1 MYPIITENDTVRVTE
16 MYVPMS
22 DGVKL
27 YTRFASPKGKDKCP
41 IVFIRTPYEKAHNQS
56 PHNIAL
62 YDDDEYIKHGYGVVL
77 QHVRGRGDS
86 EGKCIPYVERE
97 DGLTTLDFIRT
108 LPFYNGE
115 IYLYGRSYLSTVHL
129 CYLNTKPQDIK
140 GAVFDIQTDRMYF
153 RNYRNG
159 CCYDFCK
166 IDWWASMMKRTYPN
180 YNLDGTLTMPYK
192 DVAKRVFGEDVPE
205 YTALLLNDTN
215 NDFWK
220 NDPRENVVDSLN
232 FPILFRDGWY
242 DYYTLGMF
250 DMWRRLPEKVKE
262 KSAFVVGPWGH
273 DTRVSEKAAL
283 PMENGNLPTDHAVE
297 WFDSIREKRDYRYA
311 ERGRVHYHSM
321 GGDKWNTALYPQK
334 NKDTL
339 KLFFSQYR
347 TLKKESRDGE
357 ISYRYDPQKKNKL
370 FEYGTIY
377 EAAPMGAREDIIS
390 FISDEISEDT
400 DFFGNIRWHMKVS
413 SSCDD
418 TAFFMRV
425 HFVRDGKAYNLTETI
440 TSLTHITPD
449 YKRGGITVID
459 LETPPIG
466 FTLKKGDK
474 IRVDISSNGSIYVPH
489 SNLKCHWAKAPKTR
503 IATNTIYM
511 NDAFIEIQKRKGD

>member
-1 MYPIITENDTVRVTE
+1 MYPIVNENDFVRVTE
-16 MYVPMS
+16 LYVPMN

-27 YTRFASPKGKDKCP
+27 YTRVSVPKGKDRCP
-41 IVFIRTPYEKAHNQS
+41 IVFIRTPYEKAHNNT
-56 PHNIAL
+56 P
-62 YDDDEYIKHGYGVVL
+62 YDISLSEKDDYITRGYAVVL

-108 LPFYNGE
+108 LPFYDGE
-115 IYLYGRSYLSTVHL
+115 IYLYGRSYLTTVHL
-129 CYLNTKPQDIK
+129 CYLNTKPADIK

-166 IDWWASMMKRTYPN
+166 IDWWASMMKRTFPE
-180 YNLDGTLTMPYK
+180 YNLDGTLTRPFK
-192 DVAKRVFGEDVPE
+192 DVAKRVWGEDVPE
-205 YTALLLNDTN
+205 YTALLLNDKN
-215 NDFWK
+215 NEFWQS
-220 NDPRENVVDSLN
+220 DPRENVIESID
-232 FPILFRDGWY
+232 FPVLFRDGWY
-242 DYYTLGMF
+242 DYYTSGMF
-250 DMWRRLPEKVKE
+250 DMWKRLPIKVKE

-283 PMENGNLPTDHAVE
+283 PLKSGNLPDGHAAE
-297 WFDSIREKRDYRYA
+297 WFDSIREKKEYKYA
-311 ERGRVHYHSM
+311 PCGKVSYYSM
-321 GGDKWNTALYPQK
+321 GGDKWCENNYPTDGKTALRLYFS
-334 NKDTL
+334 KDN
-339 KLFFSQYR
+339 
-347 TLKKESRDGE
+347 TLKKESSCGE

-370 FEYGTIY
+370 FEYGTVY
-377 EAAPMGAREDIIS
+377 EAAPAGIRDDIIS
-390 FISDEISEDT
+390 FISDEAEGEC
-400 DFFGNIRWHMKVS
+400 DFFGNIRWNMKVS

-425 HFVRDGKAYNLTETI
+425 HLVRHDKAYNLTETI
-440 TSLTHITPD
+440 TSLEHIKPD
-449 YKRGGITVID
+449 CKRGDIIQIN

-466 FTLKKGDK
+466 FTMKKGDR

-503 IATNTIYM
+503 IATNTIYID
-511 NDAFIEIQKRKGD
+511 DAFIEILKQTTK